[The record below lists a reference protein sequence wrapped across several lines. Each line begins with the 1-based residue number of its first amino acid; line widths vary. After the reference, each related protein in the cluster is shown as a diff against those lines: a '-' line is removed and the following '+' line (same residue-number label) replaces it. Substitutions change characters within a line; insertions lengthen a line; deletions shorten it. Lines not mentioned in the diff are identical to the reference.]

1 MKVLQLGKYYPPYM
15 GGIES
20 HLRQLCG
27 EIKSKVDL
35 DVVVCNAELREVDE
49 EVEGVR
55 VHRCAELAKVASTSL
70 CPTMPLVLSRRDYD
84 ILHIHFPHPMGVM
97 SYLASKKPRNHRIIV
112 SYHSDIVR
120 QKKLLLA
127 YQPFMDLVLSHAS
140 AILCASPNYIQSSP
154 SLARYRDKCEVV
166 SYGIDLA
173 HYEMTPE
180 ILTRAAAIRERI
192 GSPLFLSVGRLVYYK
207 GFEHA
212 IVALRDLPDAKLV
225 IVGEGPLQDSL
236 EACAREAG
244 VRERVHFERGVSDAE
259 LVAYYVACDAFIL
272 SSVAR
277 SEAFAI
283 VQLEAM
289 ACSRPVVNTNL
300 DSGVPFVSR
309 HEESGLT
316 VPPEDPKALA
326 AACARLLAD
335 DVWRRE
341 LGARGRRRVE
351 AEFTKEKMAA
361 AVLDIYAKALGE
373 DRKQAGG

>member
-15 GGIES
+15 GGIET

-27 EIKSKVDL
+27 ELKSKVDL
-35 DVVVCNAELREVDE
+35 DVVVCNSEMREADD

-70 CPTMPLVLSRRDYD
+70 CPTMPLALSRRDYD

-112 SYHSDIVR
+112 SYHSDIVK
-120 QKKLLLA
+120 QQKLLLA
-127 YQPFMDLVLSHAS
+127 YRPVMNFFLEHAS
-140 AILCASPNYIQSSP
+140 AILCATPNHITYSDTLGP
-154 SLARYRDKCEVV
+154 FREKCVV
-166 SYGIDLA
+166 VPYGIDLA
-173 HYEMTPE
+173 ALEATNAVRD
-180 ILTRAAAIRERI
+180 RAAAIRARI
-192 GSPLFLSVGRLVYYK
+192 DGPMLLGVGRLVYYK

-212 IVALRDLPDAKLV
+212 IIALRDIPDAQLV
-225 IVGEGPLQDSL
+225 IVGDGPLKDSL
-236 EACAREAG
+236 DACARDAG
-244 VRERVHFERGVSDAE
+244 VRERVHFERGVSDEE
-259 LVAYYVACDAFIL
+259 LVAFYVACDVFVLPSI
-272 SSVAR
+272 AR

-289 ACSRPVVNTNL
+289 ACRRPVVNTNL

-326 AACARLLAD
+326 SAIRRILAD
-335 DVWRRE
+335 ATFRQQ
-341 LGARGRRRVE
+341 LGARGRARVE

-361 AVLDIYAKALGE
+361 SVLAIYEKAL
-373 DRKQAGG
+373 R